1 MKALSIR
8 QPWAWAILN
17 AGKDV
22 ENRDWKDE
30 GANMA
35 QARTLQN
42 SDILIHTGQTMAR
55 RDYLDYM
62 ECVKGILHPSAIAHT
77 PKRGEFHLG
86 GIVGIARLAGIVHDR
101 MRPEEYSRI
110 ELRQARASLWF
121 FGPYGFL
128 LTNARPTGFV
138 RCNGALGFF
147 NVPSNLVREALGA
160 EDG

>member
-17 AGKDV
+17 VGKDV
-22 ENRDWKDE
+22 ENREWKDN

-55 RDYLDYM
+55 RDYLDFM
-62 ECVKGILHPSAIAHT
+62 ETAKAILHPRDLART
-77 PKRGEFHLG
+77 PNRGEFQLG
-86 GIVGIARLAGIVHDR
+86 GIVGIARFAGIVHDR
-101 MRPEEYSRI
+101 MQPEEYSRI
-110 ELRQARASLWF
+110 DLRQARASHWF

-128 LTNARPTGFV
+128 LKNARATGFV
-138 RCNGALGFF
+138 RCSGALGFF
-147 NVPSNLVREALGA
+147 NVPHTLVREALGA